1 MMKMEDVIGMVLRA
15 GVMLSTACLV
25 FGLAATIAF
34 GGGTPAH
41 ILLHAGIVI
50 LLATPVTRVV
60 VSIVE
65 YSIARDW
72 TFALLTTIV
81 FLELT
86 ASAIAALVFKRR
98 L

>member
-15 GVMLSTACLV
+15 GVFLSTACLV
-25 FGLAATIAF
+25 LGLGAAIAF
-34 GGGTPAH
+34 GGGTAAH
-41 ILLHAGIVI
+41 VLLHAGIII
-50 LLATPVTRVV
+50 LLATPVSRVV

-72 TFALLTTIV
+72 TFAALTTIV